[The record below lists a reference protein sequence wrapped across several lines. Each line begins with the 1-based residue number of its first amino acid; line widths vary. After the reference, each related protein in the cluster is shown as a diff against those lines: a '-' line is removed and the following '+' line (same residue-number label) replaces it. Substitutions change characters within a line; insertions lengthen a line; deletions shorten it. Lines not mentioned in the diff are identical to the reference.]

1 MLKNHFKIAFRNL
14 WRHKW
19 FSLLNISGL
28 AIGLTAGFLIFLYV
42 SFELSYDG
50 FHSKGDDIYRVVAD
64 IKTPSEVINGDR
76 PAWPVAPNLESE
88 FPEIESAVRVLEIDP
103 LVRIANEKYVE
114 DNSIAADS
122 SFFKIFDF
130 ELVKGDENTALKAP
144 FNVVLSETTAKK
156 YFGDEDP
163 IGKSIVVFEGEYP
176 AQVTGVMEDIPLN
189 SQIQGD
195 LVMSMSTFTENL
207 FEGVDEQWGNYG
219 ALVYILVNSG
229 TTAEQLEQ
237 KFPGFLEKKSGT
249 EMRES
254 QMFVSL
260 FLEPFEEVYL
270 HSDRGGIVQGSI
282 NNVYVFSFV
291 ALFILVIASIN
302 FINLTTARSV
312 ERAKEVGIRKV
323 VGAQKRQLGLQF
335 LGESVIV
342 CFLAFILSLGLIY
355 LLLPSFNEM
364 AGKVVA
370 ESIFSYPSYLLLLF
384 AVAIGL
390 GVVAGIYPALV
401 LSSFKPVSVLKGR
414 FSAGKRGVVLRKGLV
429 VSQFII
435 SIVLIIGTLVIYNQM
450 DYMRNTELGFSK
462 EQVVI
467 LKPNGHPAQ
476 KAMQRAVEN
485 IPGVKETSF
494 GSSIPGGG
502 NAAAY
507 SELENKQGDLQ
518 IANLDVYFVDFDYM
532 KLFDLKV
539 LAGRGFSKDFA
550 TDTTQAMVV
559 NERVVQLLGYNSPEE
574 AIGQRFRQWGRE
586 GQIIGVVQDFHYT
599 SLKEKIEPLTMRIE
613 PDRNNLLAVKV
624 DANNVQKTI
633 ATLETEWSK
642 FIPQQPFD
650 YYFLDEF
657 FDRQY
662 RAEERFGNLVLY
674 FSILA
679 IFISCLGLLGLASY
693 STLQRKREI
702 GIRKIVGA
710 SVTRIVHL
718 LSYEFLKLVLIAFV
732 IASPIAWLLMNKW
745 LQDFAYRIDIH
756 WWIFALAGLAAISIA
771 ILTVSFQAIK
781 AAIAN
786 PINSLRTE

>member
-1 MLKNHFKIAFRNL
+1 MISNYFKIAFRNL

-42 SFELSYDG
+42 SFERSYDS
-50 FHSKGDDIYRVVAD
+50 FHSKGDRIYKVVAD

-76 PAWPVAPNLESE
+76 PAWPVAPNLETE
-88 FPEIESAVRVLEIDP
+88 FPEIESS
-103 LVRIANEKYVE
+103 VRILDFQALVQVGNQKFNEE
-114 DNSIAADS
+114 GSIAADS
-122 SFFKIFDF
+122 SFFKVFDF
-130 ELVKGDENTALKAP
+130 ELIKGNQNTVLKAP

-163 IGKSIVVFEGEYP
+163 IGKSIKIFETENT
-176 AQVTGVMEDIPLN
+176 AEVTGVMKDIPVN
-189 SQIQGD
+189 SQIQAD
-195 LVMSMSTFTENL
+195 LILSMASFTANSDL
-207 FEGVDEQWGNYG
+207 DEQWSNYSPAG
-219 ALVYILVNSG
+219 YILLKPG
-229 TTAEQLEQ
+229 TNPKQLEQ
-237 KFPGFLEKKSGT
+237 KFPAFLEKKSGT
-249 EMRES
+249 AMKES
-254 QMFVSL
+254 QMFVTL
-260 FLEPFEEVYL
+260 FLEPYEEVYL
-270 HSDRGGIVQGSI
+270 YSERGGNVQGSI

-291 ALFILVIASIN
+291 ALFILIIACIN

-342 CFLAFILSLGLIY
+342 CILAFFFTLGLVY
-355 LLLPSFNEM
+355 LLLPFFNEM
-364 AGKVVA
+364 AGKVVS
-370 ESIFSYPSYLLLLF
+370 ENLFSYPSYILLLF
-384 AVAIGL
+384 IVAAGL
-390 GVVAGIYPALV
+390 GLVAGVYPAIV

-414 FSAGKRGVVLRKGLV
+414 FSAGKKGVVLRKGLV
-429 VSQFII
+429 ISQFII
-435 SIVLIIGTLVIYNQM
+435 SIILIIGTLVIYNQM
-450 DYMRNTELGFSK
+450 NYMRNTELGFSK
-462 EQVVI
+462 EQVVV
-467 LKPNGHPAQ
+467 LRPNGHPSQVALQ
-476 KAMQRAVEN
+476 QAVEN

-507 SELENKQGDLQ
+507 SELENKQGDFQ
-518 IANLDVYFVDFDYM
+518 IANLAVYFVDFNYM
-532 KLFDLKV
+532 DLFDINV
-539 LAGRGFSKDFA
+539 LAGRGFSEDFA

-559 NERVVQLLGYNSPEE
+559 NERVVQLLGFSSPEE
-574 AIGQRFRQWGRE
+574 AIGKKFRQWGRE

-613 PDRNNLLAVKV
+613 PDRNSLLTVKV
-624 DANNVQKTI
+624 DPRNIQNTI
-633 ATLETEWSK
+633 ASIEEEWNK
-642 FIPQQPFD
+642 LIPQQPFD

-693 STLQRKREI
+693 STLQRRREI

-710 SVTRIVHL
+710 SVTGIVHL
-718 LSYEFLKLVLIAFV
+718 LSYEFLKLVLFAFL
-732 IASPIAWLLMNKW
+732 IASPLAWLLMDVW
-745 LQDFAYRIDIH
+745 LQDFAYRINIQ
-756 WWIFALAGLAAISIA
+756 WWVFVVAGLSAVSIA
-771 ILTVSFQAIK
+771 LLTVSFQAIK
-781 AAIAN
+781 AALAN
-786 PINSLRTE
+786 PVNSVRVE

>member
-1 MLKNHFKIAFRNL
+1 MIRNYFKIAFRNL

-19 FSLLNISGL
+19 FSLLNVSGL

-50 FHSKGDDIYRVVAD
+50 FHSKGNDIYRVVAD

-76 PAWPVAPNLESE
+76 PAWPVAPNLERE
-88 FPEIESAVRVLEIDP
+88 FPEVESAVRILEFEP
-103 LVRIANEKYVE
+103 LVQIENQKYTE
-114 DNSIAADS
+114 ENSIAADS

-130 ELVKGDENTALKAP
+130 ELLQGDKNTVLKAP
-144 FNVVLSETTAKK
+144 FSVVLSESTAKK
-156 YFGDEDP
+156 YFGDENP
-163 IGKSIVVFEGEYP
+163 IGKSLKIFEEELT
-176 AQVTGVMEDIPLN
+176 AEVTGLMKDIPVN
-189 SQIQGD
+189 SQIQAD
-195 LVMSMSTFTENL
+195 LILSMASYTVNSDL
-207 FEGVDEQWGNYG
+207 DEQWSNYSP
-219 ALVYILVNSG
+219 AAYILVQPG
-229 TTAEQLEQ
+229 TTVKQLEQ
-237 KFPGFLEKKSGT
+237 KFPVFLEKKSGT
-249 EMRES
+249 AMKES
-254 QMFVSL
+254 QMFVTL

-270 HSDRGGIVQGSI
+270 HSDRGGNVEGSI

-291 ALFILVIASIN
+291 ALFILIIACIN

-342 CFLAFILSLGLIY
+342 CIISFFLTLGLVY
-355 LLLPSFNEM
+355 LLLPSFNNM
-364 AGKVVA
+364 AGKIVA
-370 ESIFSYPSYLLLLF
+370 ENIFSYPSYILYLF
-384 AVAIGL
+384 LVALGL
-390 GVVAGIYPALV
+390 GLLAGIYPAIV
-401 LSSFKPVSVLKGR
+401 LSSFKPVSVLKGM
-414 FSAGKRGVVLRKGLV
+414 FSAGTKGVVLRKGLV

-435 SIVLIIGTLVIYNQM
+435 SIVLIIGTLVVYNQM
-450 DYMRNTELGFSK
+450 DFMRNTELGFNK
-462 EQVVI
+462 EQVVV
-467 LKPNGHPAQ
+467 LQPNGNASQEAMQ
-476 KAMQRAVEN
+476 KAIEN
-485 IPGVKETSF
+485 IPGVKSTSF
-494 GSSIPGGG
+494 GSSVPGGG

-507 SELENKQGDLQ
+507 SELENTQGDLQ
-518 IANLDVYFVDFDYM
+518 IANLDLYFVDFDYIP
-532 KLFDLKV
+532 LFDLEV
-539 LAGRGFSKDFA
+539 VAGRGFSKDFA
-550 TDTTQAMVV
+550 TDTTQAMMI
-559 NERVVQLLGYNSPEE
+559 NERTVQLLGYTSSEE
-574 AIGQRFRQWGRE
+574 AIGKRFRQWGRE

-613 PDRNNLLAVKV
+613 PTRTNLLAVKV
-624 DANNVQKTI
+624 DPKNVQNTI
-633 ATLETEWSK
+633 ASIEKEWEE

-710 SVTRIVHL
+710 SVTGIVYL
-718 LSYEFLKLVLIAFV
+718 LSFEFLKLVLIAFV
-732 IASPIAWLLMNKW
+732 IASPLAWLLMNYW
-745 LQDFAYRIDIH
+745 LRDFAYRIDLQ
-756 WWIFALAGLAAISIA
+756 WWIFALAGLSAISIA
-771 ILTVSFQAIK
+771 LLTVSFQAIK

-786 PINSLRTE
+786 PVKSLRTE